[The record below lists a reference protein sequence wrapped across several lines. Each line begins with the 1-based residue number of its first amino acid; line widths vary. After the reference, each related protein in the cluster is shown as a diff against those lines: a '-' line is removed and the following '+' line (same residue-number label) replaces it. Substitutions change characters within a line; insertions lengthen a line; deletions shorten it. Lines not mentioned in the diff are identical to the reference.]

1 MAKVL
6 ARNDK
11 LRQWYETPEFLIADD
26 GRNLAANSNRKGIFA
41 RNPFSRNNYRHNDFD
56 AFSVQSGSTTA
67 SFIAPVNVGE
77 QVFYSIGFFSAQL
90 LAPLKFDFCIVI
102 YL

>member
-1 MAKVL
+1 MRFSKLRKKVAKVL

-41 RNPFSRNNYRHNDFD
+41 RNPFSRSNNNRYNDFD

-77 QVFYSIGFFSAQL
+77 QVFYSIGFFSAQF
-90 LAPLKFDFCIVI
+90 LAP
-102 YL
+102 